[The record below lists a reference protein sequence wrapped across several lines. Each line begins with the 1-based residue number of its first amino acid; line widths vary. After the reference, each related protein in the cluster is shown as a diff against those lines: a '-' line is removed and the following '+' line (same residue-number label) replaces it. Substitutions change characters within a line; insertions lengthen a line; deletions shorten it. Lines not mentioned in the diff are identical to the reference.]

1 MISVPAAGA
10 AGARGNDMS
19 KASPWRLGSALA
31 ATPFLLTALLAACG
45 SGTVTKTSGPVP
57 ASSPAE
63 RLGQG
68 FTAISGSGSKYNV
81 YLTRVVDP
89 AHGSDSLITPHR
101 GDRFVAAVFTIKGV
115 SKDTSDDANSDAILI
130 GSDGQAFTADFDSI
144 KGYTNFDGGDFTVGP
159 GVVQVGAVAFQ
170 VPDDIDVTQVQWS
183 AAGSFRGKPG
193 TWRIRQ

>member
-1 MISVPAAGA
+1 MIPVPAAGA

-19 KASPWRLGSALA
+19 KAWPSRLGSALA
-31 ATPFLLTALLAACG
+31 ATPFLLTAFLTACG
-45 SGTVTKTSGPVP
+45 SGAVTSTSGPAP
-57 ASSPAE
+57 ARSPAGH
-63 RLGQG
+63 LGQG
-68 FTAISGSGSKYNV
+68 FTALSGSGSEYNV

-89 AHGSDSLITPHR
+89 AHGSDSFITPHR

-159 GVVQVGAVAFQ
+159 GVVRVGAVAFQ
-170 VPDDIDVTQVQWS
+170 VPDDIKVTEVQWS
-183 AAGSFRGKPG
+183 AAGSFRGQPG

>member
-1 MISVPAAGA
+1 MIPVPAAGA
-10 AGARGNDMS
+10 AGARGDDMS
-19 KASPWRLGSALA
+19 KTSPLRLGSMLA
-31 ATPFLLTALLAACG
+31 ATPFVLTAFLAACG
-45 SGTVTKTSGPVP
+45 SGAVTSTSGPAP
-57 ASSPAE
+57 AGSPAE
-63 RLGQG
+63 HLGHG
-68 FTAISGSGSKYNV
+68 FTALSGSGSKYNV

-89 AHGSDSLITPHR
+89 AHGSDSFITPHR

-159 GVVQVGAVAFQ
+159 GVVRVGAVAFQ
-170 VPDDIDVTQVQWS
+170 VPDDIKVTEVQWS
-183 AAGSFRGKPG
+183 AAGSFRGQPG